1 MYTLFCNE
9 HYSTVDLIFNKISFV
24 LSKKSF
30 KKGLPTDTL
39 YFQPITGLNTFNSLI
54 YFFRKLTNEKR
65 EVTKTGPGLWVSL
78 KVLQGDMTSMQEGSK
93 SHLVVGRPTIARK
106 IGFPEL
112 ILPND
117 VRNDLYVNIYSGEL
131 SRLSKT
137 ADRNVEVVV
146 EAVDDNGAVLSDAV
160 SAGQT

>member
-1 MYTLFCNE
+1 MA
-9 HYSTVDLIFNKISFV
+9 
-24 LSKKSF
+24 
-30 KKGLPTDTL
+30 
-39 YFQPITGLNTFNSLI
+39 
-54 YFFRKLTNEKR
+54 R
-65 EVTKTGPGLWVSL
+65 TGPGLWVSL

-131 SRLSKT
+131 SRSKT
-137 ADRNVEVVV
+137 TDRNVE
-146 EAVDDNGAVLSDAV
+146 AVDNTSYL
-160 SAGQT
+160 